1 MAHRGM
7 IGKRVID
14 TEGIELGVV
23 SKVEEDTIEISEGLF
38 DELLLNKIYIGKEEE
53 EQVILK
59 DKIHKLLE
67 GMEVEGSDGEKIG
80 IVKETIYA
88 GDILDTLIIETD
100 DKNLFFITLEE
111 IFKIDNKMALD
122 IDLETVKKDGRLEG

>member
-1 MAHRGM
+1 MVHRGM

-23 SKVEEDTIEISEGLF
+23 SKVEEDFVEVSEGLF
-38 DELLLNKIYIGKEEE
+38 DELLLNKTYIGKEEE
-53 EQVILK
+53 EEVILK
-59 DKIHKLLE
+59 DKIHNLLE
-67 GMEVEGSDGEKIG
+67 GMQVDGSDGERIG

-111 IFKIDNKMALD
+111 IFKIDKKMTLD

>member
-1 MAHRGM
+1 M

-23 SKVEEDTIEISEGLF
+23 SKVEENTVEVSEGLF
-38 DELLLNKIYIGKEEE
+38 DELLLNKTYIGKEEE
-53 EQVILK
+53 EEVILK
-59 DKIHKLLE
+59 DKIHNLLE
-67 GMEVEGSDGEKIG
+67 GMQVDGSDGERIG

-111 IFKIDNKMALD
+111 IFKIDKKMTLD

>member
-1 MAHRGM
+1 MVHRGM
-7 IGKRVID
+7 IGKRVVD

-23 SKVEEDTIEISEGLF
+23 SKVEEDCVEVSEGLF
-38 DELLLNKIYIGKEEE
+38 DELLLNKMYIGKEEE

-59 DKIHKLLE
+59 DKIHNLVE
-67 GMEVEGSDGEKIG
+67 GMEVDGSDGERIG

-100 DKNLFFITLEE
+100 DRNLFFITLEE
-111 IFKIDNKMALD
+111 IFKIDKKMTLD
-122 IDLETVKKDGRLEG
+122 IDLETVKKDGRLES

>member
-1 MAHRGM
+1 MVHRGM

-23 SKVEEDTIEISEGLF
+23 SKVEEDCVEVSEGLF
-38 DELLLNKIYIGKEEE
+38 DELLINKTYIGKEEE

-59 DKIHKLLE
+59 DKIHKLLD
-67 GMEVEGSDGEKIG
+67 GMEVEGSDGERIG

-111 IFKIDNKMALD
+111 IFKIDKKMALD

>member
-1 MAHRGM
+1 MVHRGM

-23 SKVEEDTIEISEGLF
+23 SKVEENTVEVSEGLF
-38 DELLLNKIYIGKEEE
+38 DELLLNKTYIGKEEE
-53 EQVILK
+53 EEVILK
-59 DKIHKLLE
+59 DKIHNLLE
-67 GMEVEGSDGEKIG
+67 GMQVDGSDGERIG

-111 IFKIDNKMALD
+111 IFKIDKKMTLD

>member
-1 MAHRGM
+1 M

-23 SKVEEDTIEISEGLF
+23 SKVEEDYVEVSEGLF
-38 DELLLNKIYIGKEEE
+38 DELLLNKAYIGKEEE

-111 IFKIDNKMALD
+111 IFKIDKKMTLD

>member
-1 MAHRGM
+1 MVHRGM

-23 SKVEEDTIEISEGLF
+23 SKVEEDNVEVSEGLF
-38 DELLLNKIYIGKEEE
+38 DELLLNKTYIGKEEE
-53 EQVILK
+53 EEVILK

-67 GMEVEGSDGEKIG
+67 GMEVDGSDGERIG

-111 IFKIDNKMALD
+111 IFKIDKKMTLD